1 MIWLRT
7 PGCTLFGHP
16 GVEGVTSGCRKPED
30 GGVSEH
36 FCLLSAL
43 FLLVF
48 CKKVSYVDE
57 ITFLQMYID
66 MFPSVFETI
75 PAICFN
81 VRESDTSV
89 T

>member
-7 PGCTLFGHP
+7 P
-16 GVEGVTSGCRKPED
+16 GCRKPED

-81 VRESDTSV
+81 VKESDTSV

>member
-1 MIWLRT
+1 MKRL
-7 PGCTLFGHP
+7 CA
-16 GVEGVTSGCRKPED
+16 SGCSRPEHPD
-30 GGVSEH
+30 VESGNIRVSEH

-81 VRESDTSV
+81 VKESDTSV